1 MRVFSWLLRSIRPPG
16 RLAPG
21 LFLASAVFGCDADRA
36 FERAPASSPEDPG
49 FVTDSRDRRLSTS
62 APRARVVSLV
72 PALTDIALALG
83 AAHQIVG
90 RTRFDTDVRLERVPS
105 VGGTVDANV
114 EAILDAAPDLVI
126 TWADVD
132 VRALTGTLESFGV
145 SVYAA
150 RSHSVADFARH
161 ARALGALLGRGAEAD
176 SLIRRIDAGL
186 AAVRDPVADSVRPSV
201 LFVIWPRPLVT
212 TGSGTFVDELIR
224 LVGARGVFDDLDDP
238 WPTVSIETVLERD
251 PDLIVIASEDV
262 HGAVPAWIGRHPL
275 WRGLSAVRDGRV
287 HLVDGDLFNRPG
299 PRMDVAAGQLAGF
312 VRALGKHP

>member
-1 MRVFSWLLRSIRPPG
+1 
-16 RLAPG
+16 
-21 LFLASAVFGCDADRA
+21 VFGCDADRTI
-36 FERAPASSPEDPG
+36 ERGPASSPEAPG
-49 FVTDSRDRRLSTS
+49 FVVDSRDRRLSTS

-72 PALTDIALALG
+72 PALTDIILALG

-90 RTRFDTDVRLERVPS
+90 RTRFDTDVRLEPVPS

-132 VRALTGTLESFGV
+132 VRSLTETLESFGV

-150 RSHSVADFARH
+150 RSHAVADFERH
-161 ARALGALLGRGAEAD
+161 TRALGALLGRGAEAD
-176 SLIRRIDAGL
+176 SLIRKVDAGL
-186 AAVRDPVADSVRPSV
+186 DSVRHVVPDSVRPSV
-201 LFVIWPRPLVT
+201 LFVIWSRPLVT

-224 LVGARGVFDDLDDP
+224 LVGARGVFDDLDEP
-238 WPTVSIETVLERD
+238 WPTVSIEVVFERD
-251 PDLIVIASEDV
+251 PDLIVIASEDT
-262 HGAVPAWIGRHPL
+262 HGAVPSWIGRHPL
-275 WRGLSAVRDGRV
+275 WGRLSAVREGRV

-312 VRALGKHP
+312 VRALEEGRR

>member
-1 MRVFSWLLRSIRPPG
+1 VRVFSWLPGSICSPG

-21 LFLASAVFGCDADRA
+21 LLLAAAVFGCDADRA
-36 FERAPASSPEDPG
+36 LERAPLSSPEASG
-49 FVTDSRDRRLSTS
+49 FVVDSRDRPLSTS

-72 PALTDIALALG
+72 PALTDIVLALG

-114 EAILDAAPDLVI
+114 EAILDAAPDIVI

-132 VRALTGTLESFGV
+132 VRGLTETLESFDV

-161 ARALGALLGRGAEAD
+161 TRALGALLGRGAEAD
-176 SLIRRIDAGL
+176 SLIRKIDAGL
-186 AAVRDPVADSVRPSV
+186 EAVRDPVADSVRPTV

-224 LVGARGVFDDLDDP
+224 LVGARGAFDDLDEP
-238 WPTVSIETVLERD
+238 WPTVSIEAVLERD
-251 PDLIVIASEDV
+251 PDLIVIASEDA
-262 HGAVPAWIGRHPL
+262 HGAVPSWIGRHPL
-275 WRGLSAVRDGRV
+275 WGGLSAVREGRV

-312 VRALGKHP
+312 VRALQGHR